1 MNLEESESLL
11 RQAIPPVPPPEWRDQ
26 IIDSALRSKGSRP
39 VLPQLAWSALAACWA
54 VILLLHVTTPAVPQG
69 TFPFDPVAY
78 ALRADVMEQLASLDE
93 WKYEQEPELSHI
105 RQIPPPAQEPIKIE
119 LRMKLPAPHTSLSP
133 PNA

>member
-1 MNLEESESLL
+1 MNLEETESLL
-11 RQAIPPVPPPEWRDQ
+11 RQAIPPVPPAEWKYQ
-26 IIDSALRSKGSRP
+26 IIDSALRTKENRH
-39 VLPQLAWSALAACWA
+39 VLPRLVWSALAACWA
-54 VILLLHVTTPAVPQG
+54 VILLLHATTPTVPQG
-69 TFPFDPVAY
+69 TIPFDPVAY
-78 ALRADVMEQLASLDE
+78 AFRATVIEQLASLEE